1 MTTEKDFVQVKCE
14 GRMTIEAIE
23 YALTR
28 ETVVSTL
35 RDYNVTPDDIRK
47 LIAAKQEL
55 DQLNFFLASC
65 SAIAVLSD
73 DLGIEDGLTWKDARA
88 RVVSC
93 LEPSGEWPD
102 GIERV
107 SWGIYVPI
115 EFAVETHR
123 VDTPDGEF
131 AWECDYELKQVHCS
145 ASVIGKI
152 ADHARS
158 QQKPDSDDV

>member
-73 DLGIEDGLTWKDARA
+73 DLGIEDGLT
-88 RVVSC
+88 
-93 LEPSGEWPD
+93 
-102 GIERV
+102 
-107 SWGIYVPI
+107 
-115 EFAVETHR
+115 
-123 VDTPDGEF
+123 
-131 AWECDYELKQVHCS
+131 
-145 ASVIGKI
+145 
-152 ADHARS
+152 
-158 QQKPDSDDV
+158 

>member
-14 GRMTIEAIE
+14 GRMPIEAIE

-28 ETVVSTL
+28 EAVVSTL

-55 DQLNFFLASC
+55 DQLNFFLLSC
-65 SAIAVLSD
+65 SAIAILASEC
-73 DLGIEDGLTWKDARA
+73 GIDDGLTWKDARERA
-88 RVVSC
+88 MSC
-93 LEPSGEWPD
+93 LEPSGEWPE

-107 SWGIYVPI
+107 AWGIFVPI
-115 EFAVETHR
+115 EYAIETNR
-123 VDTPDGEF
+123 VDTPDDEF
-131 AWECDYELKQVHCS
+131 DYECSYELAQVHCS
-145 ASVIGKI
+145 TSVITRI